1 MLFASDGTGR
11 VDDTFNK
18 IIAENNIPKDW
29 DISVILNCFKNKD
42 DATEKGD
49 YGGLL
54 ELMKN

>member
-1 MLFASDGTGR
+1 M
-11 VDDTFNK
+11 DDTFNK